1 MKFVIMQTF
10 NGISYA
16 ALLFLIGA
24 GLSLIFGVMNIV
36 NVTQG
41 SYYLVG
47 GYIGY
52 IVVSNTG
59 NFYLGMIAAVV
70 VIALIGVIMESVF
83 LRKLTEPYLDLRQM
97 LITMGF
103 ALFLQ
108 EMCLIIFGG
117 YTLDLPPPAWCLQ
130 SIKLGGYSFYVLRLF
145 MIGNAILAYIFL
157 WWFQEKTRV
166 GAVLR
171 AAVDNREMAQVL
183 GINVN
188 LVTMGV
194 FGLGAGLAAFGG
206 VIGCS
211 FTAVYPGVDW
221 EVLPLAFVVVIVGGM
236 GSIRGAMVGAI
247 IVGLIDNFGK
257 AMLPELSYFTLF
269 APMAIILAFRPS
281 GLFGKETSKLA

>member
-1 MKFVIMQTF
+1 MQFLIMQTF
-10 NGISYA
+10 NGVSYA
-16 ALLFLIGA
+16 ALLFLIGS
-24 GLSLIFGVMNIV
+24 GLTLIFGVMNIV
-36 NVTQG
+36 NVSQG
-41 SYYLVG
+41 SFYLVG

-52 IVVSNTG
+52 IIVAHTG
-59 NFYLGMIAAVV
+59 NYYLGLLAAVV
-70 VIALIGVIMESVF
+70 VVTAVGMIMEAGF

-117 YTLDLPPPAWCLQ
+117 YTLDLSPPAWCLT
-130 SIKLGGYSFYVLRLF
+130 SIKLGPYSFYVLRIF
-145 MIGNAILAYIFL
+145 MIGTATAAYLFL

-166 GAVLR
+166 GAILR

-188 LVTMGV
+188 LVTMCV

-257 AMLPELSYFTLF
+257 ALLPELSYFTLF